1 MNRYKSLLLFSA
13 TALLLVG
20 GTIYADEV
28 SQNDDQGQVPAAT
41 AQADSQASQQA
52 TANQQSNPIETN
64 QQQEQ
69 TPTNSEETS
78 QSQDSMVKQEEGTLS
93 NNQETEGSA
102 NQDQQVTESKADV
115 STVADSDSQ
124 EGQEA
129 PDISTEEYEAN
140 VAGLKQVTM
149 ADVYHMFD
157 DPNGSYTLYLGRP
170 TCIYCRKF
178 SPVIKD
184 FNSLSGGQV
193 YYYNTDSTDFS
204 SVAKEFLRSKIG
216 VFVTP
221 TVLHLEKGQIVS
233 GQLGSGGTAQ
243 DLYNKVFKSTDTRPD
258 TSQEVT
264 PSQQSPTANEKAA
277 EQTITDAIAKAAD
290 ASSKTSHQSQTKE
303 VVKSEK
309 LDTNTLTK
317 VINKV
322 LTLFDKFLAKFGA

>member
-20 GTIYADEV
+20 GTTYADEV
-28 SQNDDQGQVPAAT
+28 SQNADQGQVPAAT

-52 TANQQSNPIETN
+52 TANQQSNQIETN
-64 QQQEQ
+64 QQEQ
-69 TPTNSEETS
+69 LLTSSEETS
-78 QSQDSMVKQEEGTLS
+78 QSQDSTAKQEEDTRS
-93 NNQETEGSA
+93 NNQEEVSA
-102 NQDQQVTESKADV
+102 NQDQQVTESTADV

-157 DPNGSYTLYLGRP
+157 DPDGSYTLYLGRP

-277 EQTITDAIAKAAD
+277 EQTTDATVKAAD
-290 ASSKTSHQSQTKE
+290 SSSKTSDQSQTKE

-322 LTLFDKFLAKFGA
+322 LTLFDRLLVKFRA

>member
-20 GTIYADEV
+20 GTTYADKV
-28 SQNDDQGQVPAAT
+28 SQNDDQRQVPAAT

-52 TANQQSNPIETN
+52 TANQQSNQIETN
-64 QQQEQ
+64 QQEQ
-69 TPTNSEETS
+69 LLTSSEETS
-78 QSQDSMVKQEEGTLS
+78 QSQDSTAKQEEGTRS

-102 NQDQQVTESKADV
+102 NLSQQVTESTADV

>member
-20 GTIYADEV
+20 GTTYADEV

-52 TANQQSNPIETN
+52 TANQQSNQIETN
-64 QQQEQ
+64 QQEQ
-69 TPTNSEETS
+69 LLTSSEETS
-78 QSQDSMVKQEEGTLS
+78 QSQDSTAKQEEGTRS

-102 NQDQQVTESKADV
+102 NLSQQVTESTADV

-193 YYYNTDSTDFS
+193 YYYNIDSTDFS

-258 TSQEVT
+258 TSQVVT